1 MESSGILVPD
11 DNVHLAALELVFT
24 ERINNNLYEFS
35 NQWNNHP
42 LSSQNNRS
50 PFQLLAI
57 DHSRHFNLEQHNMD
71 DGDFY
76 GVDDD
81 GPVAEL
87 QTNNLVVVP
96 DVNFDLDNEELEMLT
111 DNLNLLADDGN
122 HGIETYLEVRNR
134 IKAIVLANNI

>member
-11 DNVHLAALELVFT
+11 DNVDLAALELVFT
-24 ERINNNLYEFS
+24 ERINNNIYEFA

-50 PFQLLAI
+50 PFQLLAT
-57 DHSRHFNLEQHNMD
+57 DHSRHFILEQHNMD

-76 GVDDD
+76 GVDD
-81 GPVAEL
+81 GPMAEL
-87 QTNNLVVVP
+87 RINNRVVVP
-96 DVNFDLDNEELEMLT
+96 DLNFDLDDEELEMLT

-134 IKAIVLANNI
+134 IKPIVRANNI